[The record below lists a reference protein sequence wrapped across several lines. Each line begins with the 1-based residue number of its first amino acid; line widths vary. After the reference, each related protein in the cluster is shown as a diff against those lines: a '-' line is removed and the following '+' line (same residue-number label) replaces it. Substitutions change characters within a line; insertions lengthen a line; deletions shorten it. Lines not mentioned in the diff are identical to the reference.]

1 MKIIK
6 NVKEDGNHIT
16 AMLSY
21 SDLIQLAGYTAVEYC
36 GGPSMIFRM
45 GRKDLESE
53 GEAANALAVTGSHE
67 NSVMV

>member
-36 GGPSMIFRM
+36 GGPSMI
-45 GRKDLESE
+45 SE
-53 GEAANALAVTGSHE
+53 LSPPKLFNTFQNGS
-67 NSVMV
+67 